1 MARTIEIDA
10 EILFNVLDL
19 IDERADGLRTDAFN
33 AGSNAGSILKS
44 EVSGEYIALAKAWEA
59 DANTIRE
66 ALGIEI
72 DRED

>member
-10 EILFNVLDL
+10 EILFDVLEL
-19 IDERADGLRTDAFN
+19 IDERADGLRTDAAN
-33 AGSNAGSILKS
+33 AGAILKS